1 MHSKDALVSAPL
13 GVPCPVS
20 KPEKKCVPE
29 FISLMISTWSW
40 VDILLIKPPLFQN
53 LFHW

>member
-20 KPEKKCVPE
+20 KPEENWVSE
-29 FISLMISTWSW
+29 IISLVMNS
-40 VDILLIKPPLFQN
+40 N
-53 LFHW
+53 LELG